1 MCIKGYSKKR
11 FIYSED
17 LKALKKDILKHI
29 KIGLQ
34 QIENKEY
41 MTFEE
46 FKNRIEVHFEQ
57 FN

>member
-1 MCIKGYSKKR
+1 MCIKGYSKKK
-11 FIYSED
+11 FIYSEEF
-17 LKALKKDILKHI
+17 KALKKDILKHI
-29 KIGLQ
+29 EIGLK

-46 FKNRIEVHFEQ
+46 FKIRMEAQLEQ